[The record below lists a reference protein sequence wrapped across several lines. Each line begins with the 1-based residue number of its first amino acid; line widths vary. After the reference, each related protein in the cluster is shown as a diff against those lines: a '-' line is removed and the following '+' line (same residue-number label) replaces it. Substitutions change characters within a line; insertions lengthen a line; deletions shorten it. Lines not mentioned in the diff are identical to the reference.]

1 MENNNIFELVSTT
14 IYTIEEHYYYNTEL
28 GEIEDTDLNLY
39 ATKELRIEQLKRK
52 VSRLERKGY
61 VLTSFAEGY
70 VYDFKNK
77 VDNTR
82 ISLVLSQEKLR
93 LR

>member
-1 MENNNIFELVSTT
+1 MENNNIFELVSTI

-39 ATKELRIEQLKRK
+39 ATKELREKYLKRK
-52 VSRLERKGY
+52 CLRLERKGY
-61 VLTSFAEGY
+61 ELTSFVDNY
-70 VYDFKNK
+70 IYNFKNK
-77 VDNTR
+77 ADDTC
-82 ISLVLSQEKLR
+82 ITLELSEEKLK